1 MLNAIYK
8 IQGFIL
14 AKSSSLN
21 VSLLYISVF
30 VVVIDELLEE
40 ENKIFWEL
48 GIQAARL
55 LEGFY
60 YIIISKKELW
70 IYGVEK
76 IEFFSLNGILDYF

>member
-1 MLNAIYK
+1 M
-8 IQGFIL
+8 

-30 VVVIDELLEE
+30 VVVIDEQLKE
-40 ENKIFWEL
+40 ENKIFREL

-70 IYGVEK
+70 IYLLIMSISNLVHSK
-76 IEFFSLNGILDYF
+76 NLIYLII